1 MSDKICYWIF
11 HLKGEIQM
19 NKALPNDP
27 DAYNNR
33 GVAYSNKGDYDQARR
48 DYNRAEELS
57 RRL

>member
-1 MSDKICYWIF
+1 
-11 HLKGEIQM
+11 M
-19 NKALPNDP
+19 NKALPSDP